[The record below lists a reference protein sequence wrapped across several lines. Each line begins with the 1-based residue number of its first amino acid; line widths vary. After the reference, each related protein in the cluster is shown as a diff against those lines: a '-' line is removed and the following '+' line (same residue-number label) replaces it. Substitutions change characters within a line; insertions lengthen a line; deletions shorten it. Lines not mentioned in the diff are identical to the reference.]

1 MRNTSYI
8 KCLHLT
14 ILTSLL
20 LTATIVIWYSIFT
33 SNLMPLSVSRD
44 SGRLHTTQPAPT
56 TPSTCQPAENI
67 VFIKTHKT
75 GSTSL
80 HCIFCRYGYANKLS
94 FVFSKRNTKN
104 GHIRKVH
111 IAESVILPPI
121 GGAVNSSFKYN
132 ILTGHVS
139 YKRATINSFMEDNS
153 IYVTILREPAMQLES
168 HMNFFKHR
176 KQVMASIQTFL
187 KNPHT
192 ARNTAGRNNQL
203 REFGLSFESTLKEAV
218 VNETIIR
225 LDKEFDLVLILEY
238 FDESLILL
246 KHLLCWS
253 FEDIIYLAQ
262 NQRTTRETITD
273 TFRHNVYRWSNAD
286 YLFYNYFNRTLWEKI
301 RQFGPRFEV
310 ELAHF
315 RGLLKEHNDQCSMF
329 QTNSSKKLVHKS
341 RNDTQL
347 CQQLTYNNVDW
358 YRRIAVRQ
366 NPNKFAKKIK
376 IYERK

>member
-1 MRNTSYI
+1 MSLLLI
-8 KCLHLT
+8 AT
-14 ILTSLL
+14 ILTL
-20 LTATIVIWYSIFT
+20 YSRFT
-33 SNLMPLSVSRD
+33 PGPLPFNVSRD
-44 SGRLHTTQPAPT
+44 SRWFTTQPSPI
-56 TPSTCQPAENI
+56 TPSTCQPAENM

-94 FVFSKRNTKN
+94 FVFSTRNTKD
-104 GHIRKVH
+104 GHIRKEH
-111 IAESVILPPI
+111 LNQSIILPPI
-121 GGAVNSSFKYN
+121 GGFVNSSSKYN

-139 YKRATINSFMEDNS
+139 YKRKTINSFMEDNP
-153 IYVTILREPAMQLES
+153 IYVTILREPATHVES
-168 HMNFFKHR
+168 HMNFFSQR
-176 KQVMASIQTFL
+176 KQVMASMQAFL
-187 KNPHT
+187 KKPRTSKNE
-192 ARNTAGRNNQL
+192 AGRNNQL
-203 REFGLSFESTLKEAV
+203 REFGLSFESTLNERI
-218 VNETIIR
+218 VNETIMT

-301 RQFGPRFEV
+301 RQFGPRFEI

-315 RGLLKEHNDQCSMF
+315 RDLLKEH
-329 QTNSSKKLVHKS
+329 SKQMAL
-341 RNDTQL
+341 
-347 CQQLTYNNVDW
+347 
-358 YRRIAVRQ
+358 
-366 NPNKFAKKIK
+366 
-376 IYERK
+376 